1 VHRAYKAHP
10 RRASEA
16 HAAEVL
22 LQRLQRRWSR
32 GDEVEE
38 GLAVVFTMPATAVQN
53 REPERLPCP
62 YTGAVVKVR
71 RRSSAGVVRYRLE
84 RRSS

>member
-1 VHRAYKAHP
+1 MHRAHRAHP
-10 RRASEA
+10 WRAA
-16 HAAEVL
+16 GLRAAGVL

-62 YTGAVVKVR
+62 YTGAVVKIR